1 MSTSQRTQG
10 APPTHVAY
18 DDVNELIATATR
30 LMQKDAAPETL
41 TAEDLRRIGAEL
53 DIPAR
58 YVDQALETLA
68 RRREEQVQE
77 ARAREE
83 QARLRSVRLRRGA
96 WVGAAFMG
104 LLAMSGLV
112 VRNGL
117 TSSLSEV
124 ARQRAQV
131 RNVLERREALRA
143 RQDTVT
149 PGPERDAELSGA
161 DNRVSLEMRRYDER
175 AANFN
180 ASIASFPTGWVGRL
194 SGLPSVLP
202 LSSELSTW

>member
-1 MSTSQRTQG
+1 MSPSER
-10 APPTHVAY
+10 ARESSRTHVAY

-30 LMQKDAAPETL
+30 LMQKDTAPETL

-58 YVDQALETLA
+58 YVDQALEALA
-68 RRREEQVQE
+68 RRREAQALE

-83 QARLRSVRLRRGA
+83 HARKRARRLRRGA
-96 WVGAAFMG
+96 WVGAALLGFM
-104 LLAMSGLV
+104 AVWGLV

-117 TSSLSEV
+117 TSSMADV

-131 RNVLERREALRA
+131 RNVLERRESLRA
-143 RQDTVT
+143 RLHSLT

-161 DNRVSLEMRRYDER
+161 DNRVSVEIRRYDER
-175 AANFN
+175 AASFN
-180 ASIASFPTGWVGRL
+180 AAVTSFPSGWIGRL
-194 SGLPSVLP
+194 SGLPASLP
-202 LSSELSTW
+202 LSSEVSTW

>member
-58 YVDQALETLA
+58 YVDQALEALA
-68 RRREEQVQE
+68 LRREEQVQA

-83 QARLRSVRLRRGA
+83 RSRLRSVKLRQGA
-96 WVGAAFMG
+96 WVGAALMG
-104 LLAMSGLV
+104 LLAVSGLV

-131 RNVLERREALRA
+131 RNVLERREVLRA
-143 RQDTVT
+143 RQDSLT

-161 DNRVSLEMRRYDER
+161 DNRVSLEQRRYDER
-175 AANFN
+175 AAGYN
-180 ASIASFPTGWVGRL
+180 ASAASFPSGWVGRL
-194 SGLPSVLP
+194 SGLPSALP
-202 LSSELSTW
+202 LSSEISTW